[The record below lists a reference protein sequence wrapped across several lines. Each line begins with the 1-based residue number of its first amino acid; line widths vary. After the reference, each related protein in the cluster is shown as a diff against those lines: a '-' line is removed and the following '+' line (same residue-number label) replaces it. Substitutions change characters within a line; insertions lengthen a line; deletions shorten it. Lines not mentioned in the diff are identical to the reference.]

1 MSFTSTREKLFS
13 LERTAGSKKCLK
25 SRCEVCINI
34 EETGTYLS
42 TTTDK
47 NFKINH
53 MLNRDDS
60 CLSFLLICK
69 CYGKQYAVETT
80 D

>member
-1 MSFTSTREKLFS
+1 
-13 LERTAGSKKCLK
+13 
-25 SRCEVCINI
+25 
-34 EETGTYLS
+34 
-42 TTTDK
+42 
-47 NFKINH
+47 

-80 D
+80 DYSVLDETITKAMIVKMQGIKYVSKNICLCILKLKIIHSGFL